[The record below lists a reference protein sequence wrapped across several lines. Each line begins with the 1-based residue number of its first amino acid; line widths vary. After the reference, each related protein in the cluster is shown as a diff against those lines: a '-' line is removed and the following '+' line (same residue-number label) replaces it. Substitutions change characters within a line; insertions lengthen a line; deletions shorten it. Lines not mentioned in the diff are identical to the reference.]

1 MVDETLPLFDDR
13 IRAGWGNI
21 MTDTIPR
28 PEVTPERYRELE
40 MLAMQLL
47 IQLPH
52 QNVGECLIVLDIVRN
67 VVRRWH
73 EDERMARHQPQVAVT
88 REILG
93 PNVVRLSASERK

>member
-1 MVDETLPLFDDR
+1 
-13 IRAGWGNI
+13 

-40 MLAMQLL
+40 MLAMQEL

-52 QNVGECLIVLDIVRN
+52 QNVGECLIIMDIMRN

-73 EDERMARHQPQVAVT
+73 EDERLVRHRPQEADAL
-88 REILG
+88 ELLG
-93 PNVVRLSASERK
+93 PNVVRLTVSERK